1 MPMDYFL
8 ALDAGT
14 TSSRSILFDS
24 KGDIVAIDQIEFN
37 QIFPQKGW
45 VEHNPEE
52 IWETQLRTIKR
63 VIQKANI
70 KPEQIVSIG
79 ITNQRE
85 TTVLWEKDTGKP
97 VYNAIVWQCRRT
109 TPLCNKIKEEGYD
122 KNIFQKTGLV
132 VDPYFSATK
141 IKWIVDNV
149 EKAKINLKNKNLAF
163 GTIDSWLL
171 YKLTGRKSHKTDHS
185 NASRTMLFNIEKCE
199 WDDELINYF
208 ELDKS
213 ILPEALPSNS
223 NFGKLDKSLLGVEIP
238 ISGILGDQQAALFGQ
253 TCFSECEAKMTYGTG
268 GFILFNIGKEIY
280 HSKNK
285 LLTTIAWTINSETF
299 RALEG
304 SIFIAG
310 AAIQWLRDNLQIIPN
325 SPSSELAANAV
336 QDNGGIYFVPAFT
349 GLGAPYWDPEARGA
363 IFGIT
368 RDTTKE
374 HIVRAALEGIV
385 FSTKDVVD
393 AIEKDTNK
401 KLISLKVDGG
411 AARNNF
417 LLHFL
422 ADILNVEIIRPK
434 VTETTALGAALMSAL
449 GVGYFKDL
457 NEIKKIYKVEKTFRP
472 NMSEEKRKDL
482 YKHWLKAIDKIR
494 NF

>member
-1 MPMDYFL
+1 MPIDYFL

-14 TSSRSILFDS
+14 TSSRSIIFDS
-24 KGDIVAIDQIEFN
+24 KGDIIAIDQIEFN

-45 VEHNPEE
+45 VEHNPKE

-63 VIQKANI
+63 VVQKANI
-70 KPEQIVSIG
+70 NPNQIVSIG

-85 TTVLWEKDTGKP
+85 TTVMWNKETGKP

-109 TPLCNKIKEEGYD
+109 TPLCNEIKAKGDDKI
-122 KNIFQKTGLV
+122 IFEKTGLV

-141 IKWIVDNV
+141 IKWILDNV
-149 EKAKINLKNKNLAF
+149 EEAKKLQKLNNLSF

-171 YKLTGRKSHKTDHS
+171 YKLTGGKSHKTDHS
-185 NASRTMLFNIEKCE
+185 NASRTMLFNINSCK
-199 WDDELINYF
+199 WDEDLLKYF
-208 ELDKS
+208 GISPS
-213 ILPEALPSNS
+213 ILPDAIDSNS
-223 NFGKLDKSLLGVEIP
+223 NFGTLDKSILGVEIP
-238 ISGILGDQQAALFGQ
+238 ITGILGDQQAALFGQ

-268 GFILFNIGKEIY
+268 GFILFNIGKNIY
-280 HSKNK
+280 LSKNK
-285 LLTTIAWTINSETF
+285 LLTTVAWTINNETI

-325 SPSSELAANAV
+325 SASSELSANAV
-336 QDNGGIYFVPAFT
+336 SDNGGIYFIPAFT
-349 GLGAPYWDPEARGA
+349 GLGAPYWDPDSKGA

-368 RDTTKE
+368 RDTTKD
-374 HIVRAALEGIV
+374 HIVRAALESIV
-385 FSTKDVVD
+385 YSTKDVVN
-393 AIEKDTNK
+393 AIEKDIDK

-411 AARNNF
+411 ASKNNF

-434 VTETTALGAALMSAL
+434 ITETTALGAALISAL
-449 GVGYFKDL
+449 GVGYYKNLDEL
-457 NEIKKIYKVEKTFRP
+457 KKVYKVERTFKP
-472 NMSEEKRKDL
+472 KMDKNKSKEL
-482 YKHWLKAIDKIR
+482 YKNWIHYIDKIKTR
-494 NF
+494 

>member
-1 MPMDYFL
+1 MDYFL

-85 TTVLWEKDTGKP
+85 TTVLWDRDSGNP

-109 TPLCNKIKEEGYD
+109 TPLCQKIKQENYD
-122 KNIFQKTGLV
+122 KIIFQKTGLV

-141 IKWIVDNV
+141 IKWIIDNV
-149 EKAKINLKNKNLAF
+149 DKAKKLLKEKKLCF

-171 YKLTGRKSHKTDHS
+171 YKLTGGQSHKTDHS
-185 NASRTMLFNIEKCE
+185 NASRTMLFNIETCK
-199 WDDELINYF
+199 WDNELINYF
-208 ELDKS
+208 ELDPS
-213 ILPEALPSNS
+213 ILPEAIDSNS
-223 NFGKLDKSLLGVEIP
+223 YFGKLDKSLIGVEIP
-238 ISGILGDQQAALFGQ
+238 ITGILGDQQAALFGQ

-285 LLTTIAWTINSETF
+285 LLTTIAWTINGDTF

-336 QDNGGIYFVPAFT
+336 PDNGGIYFVPAFT
-349 GLGAPYWDPEARGA
+349 GLGAPYWDPEAKGA

-385 FSTKDVVD
+385 FSTKDVVE
-393 AIEKDTNK
+393 AIEKDSNK

-411 AARNNF
+411 AAKNNF

-434 VTETTALGAALMSAL
+434 ITETTALGAALISAL
-449 GVGYFKDL
+449 GCGYFKSFDEL
-457 NEIKKIYKVEKTFRP
+457 KKIYKVEKIFKP
-472 NMSEEKRKDL
+472 NMNEEKRNNL
-482 YKHWLKAIDKIR
+482 YYHWKKAIDKIR